1 MQLKTILNRV
11 TDYKSFV
18 FGKITWVDEK
28 QAMLE
33 VELEPRMNG
42 RPICSGCGQQRERL
56 RPGSRAA
63 AIRVHTAVGVDGSV
77 RVPDASGGLPHLW
90 RENGTGSLGRRQEY
104 DDHGIPLVP
113 GPLGQAD
120 VVEGK

>member
-28 QAMLE
+28 QTMLE
-33 VELEPRMNG
+33 VELEPRKNG

-56 RPGSRAA
+56 
-63 AIRVHTAVGVDGSV
+63 
-77 RVPDASGGLPHLW
+77 
-90 RENGTGSLGRRQEY
+90 
-104 DDHGIPLVP
+104 
-113 GPLGQAD
+113 
-120 VVEGK
+120 